1 MFSGITQHY
10 SEPSTV
16 APAAQLTVG
25 HVKGGGGATNK
36 GNRTLISLICVV
48 IPNSPADY
56 TER

>member
-25 HVKGGGGATNK
+25 HVKGGGATNK